1 MKLLI
6 HDYPGH
12 AFPVQLARALA
23 ARGHEVLHVW
33 SATFQSPKG
42 PLARRADDPPTLR
55 LQPLDLD
62 RPVAKY
68 SFVQRALQERE
79 FGRKLAALVAAERP
93 AVVIANGPLD
103 ILVPVRAACRRIGA
117 RFVYWLQD
125 FYGIAID
132 RVVRRK
138 LPVVGAAIGA
148 WYRARERTL
157 LAGSDWVVTI
167 SEDFR
172 PTLEA
177 MGVARART
185 TIVENWA
192 AIAEI
197 PPGARDNAWARANG
211 MSGAPI
217 FLYSGTLGLKHN
229 PGLLL
234 ALARHLDAVPG
245 ARMVVVSEG
254 IGADWLREHG
264 KGVASLVQLPFQPH
278 ERFPDVLAAAD
289 VLVAILEPDAGV
301 FSVPS
306 KILAY
311 LCAGRPVLAAIP
323 PDNLAARIIAG
334 NGAGLTASPD
344 DEAAFLAAADRLC
357 ADAPGR
363 AEMARKALDYAQ
375 RTFDI
380 GAITARFEDVLARV
394 SADGKP

>member
-1 MKLLI
+1 MKVLI

-23 ARGHEVLHVW
+23 ARGHQVLHVW

-42 PLARRADDPPTLR
+42 PLARRADDPPGLR

-68 SFVQRALQERE
+68 SFVQRALQERAY
-79 FGRKLAALVAAERP
+79 GRKAAALVAAERP
-93 AVVIANGPLD
+93 DVVIANGPLD
-103 ILVPVRAACRRIGA
+103 ILVPVRAACRQVGA

-132 RVVRRK
+132 KVVRRK
-138 LPVVGAAIGA
+138 LPAVGVVVGA
-148 WYRARERTL
+148 WYRARERGL
-157 LAGSDWVVTI
+157 LTGSDWVVTI

-177 MGVARART
+177 MGVARERT

-192 AIAEI
+192 VIDEI
-197 PPGARDNAWARANG
+197 PPGARDNEWARANG
-211 MSGAPI
+211 VSGGPV

-234 ALARHLDAVPG
+234 ALARHLDATPA

-254 IGADWLREHG
+254 IGADWLREHAR
-264 KGVASLVQLPFQPH
+264 GVTSLVQLPFQPH
-278 ERFPDVLAAAD
+278 ERFADVLASAD

-334 NGAGLTASPD
+334 SGAGLTAPPE
-344 DEAAFLAAADRLC
+344 DEPAFLAAADRL
-357 ADAPGR
+357 ARDAAARG
-363 AEMARKALDYAQ
+363 EMGRKALDYAR

-380 GAITARFEDVLARV
+380 GAIAARFEDVLARV
-394 SADGKP
+394 KADGTP